1 MCENKS
7 DGLNDMDKKEN
18 KNDLP
23 IRKQIRIKDYD
34 YSQNGYYFVT
44 ICSHEKECIFGEP
57 ESLNHNGK
65 AAELCLQRIQDIY
78 PWILVDKYVV
88 MPNHVHV
95 ILIVNETDKKIPIT
109 SIVGQYKMAVTKMVR
124 KLEPDKI
131 VWQRS
136 FHDHVIRS
144 QKSYEKIW
152 CYIEDNPRKW
162 EEDCFYMRIND
173 E

>member
-1 MCENKS
+1 MELAKRKS
-7 DGLNDMDKKEN
+7 
-18 KNDLP
+18 P
-23 IRKQIRIKDYD
+23 RISGFD
-34 YSQNGYYFVT
+34 YSKPNYYFVT

-78 PWILVDKYVV
+78 PWIRVDKYVV

-95 ILIVNETDKKIPIT
+95 ILIADESEKHVPIT
-109 SIVGQYKMAVTKMVR
+109 SVVGQYKMAVTKMVR
-124 KLEPDKI
+124 KLNPEKI

-136 FHDHVIRS
+136 FHDHIIRS
-144 QKSYEKIW
+144 EKSYEKIW
-152 CYIEDNPRKW
+152 NYIEDNPRKW
-162 EEDCFYMRIND
+162 EEDCFYMKIND

>member
-1 MCENKS
+1 MNMELAKRKS
-7 DGLNDMDKKEN
+7 
-18 KNDLP
+18 P
-23 IRKQIRIKDYD
+23 RIRGFD
-34 YSQNGYYFVT
+34 YSNPNYYFVT
-44 ICSHEKECIFGEP
+44 ICSHEKECIFGNP
-57 ESLNHNGK
+57 GCLNYNGK
-65 AAELCLQRIQDIY
+65 AAELCLQKIQDIY

-95 ILIVNETDKKIPIT
+95 ILIVNETDKNIPIT

-162 EEDCFYMRIND
+162 EEDCFYIRCRED
-173 E
+173 